1 MFCKSEIACGMYIDT
16 EYNDTNLKVI
26 IINFIFMTRL
36 HLQFGLTAWSSGNPI
51 FSETAPFI
59 PGI

>member
-1 MFCKSEIACGMYIDT
+1 MFSKSEIACGMYINT

-26 IINFIFMTRL
+26 INFIFMTRL
-36 HLQFGLTAWSSGNPI
+36 LLQFGLTAWSSGIPI